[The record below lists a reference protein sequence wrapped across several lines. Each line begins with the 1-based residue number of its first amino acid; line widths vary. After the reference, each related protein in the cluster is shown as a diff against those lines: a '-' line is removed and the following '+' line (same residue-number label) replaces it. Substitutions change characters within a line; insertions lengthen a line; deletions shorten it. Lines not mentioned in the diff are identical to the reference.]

1 MFTPREAG
9 GKSDSRAAGST
20 SILKVLEDEAARA
33 GAPYGR
39 EEPIS
44 QVDRLP
50 PHGLEMDHPTKPSPA
65 SQKHDQNKM
74 VI

>member
-1 MFTPREAG
+1 MLTPREAG

-44 QVDRLP
+44 QVDP
-50 PHGLEMDHPTKPSPA
+50 PGPAAPTWAGDGPPNQALSCLTKTRS
-65 SQKHDQNKM
+65 K
-74 VI
+74 